1 MKFFI
6 DNPRLVLFIVLSL
19 SALGLRGLFHL
30 KREARPPVDFARA
43 LITTIYPGSSP
54 AEVEELVTDKIENEI
69 RSVEGLKEI
78 RSVSRSGLSV
88 IYIRVDIDRFDST
101 QVINDLHHSLQKVRD
116 LPKETLNPPV
126 LTHIKAN
133 TDDPVLSLIVMGPD
147 QNRRRDEIAFQ
158 LKSHIERVPGVSQ
171 VKMSHYRKREFQILL
186 SVKKMEKLYVS
197 PASAVSSVRRE
208 TLDAPAGYLEGETER
223 RLVRLSAK
231 PRTAR
236 ELENFVIRSNFS
248 GKKILVKDVG
258 RVTDGPEKSPL
269 RKYFYRAEKNKP
281 FRLTPAV
288 SLDVIKAAGEDD
300 IRLVSKINAVIKNF
314 ERHID
319 PSYKIHTFYS
329 EGERTK
335 QRLIAVVNN
344 ALTGLF
350 LVFVI
355 FFFFLPSR
363 TGLMAGVSLPLTV
376 LSVFSFLPFIG
387 VSFNVITM
395 LAFVICIGMLVDN
408 SVVISE
414 YYSRLAP
421 KSKHPPKTLALLS
434 VRKFWKPVTATVLTT
449 IAAFLPMLVTSG
461 VMGQFIKWIPV
472 VVTAALLMSLLE
484 SFFLLPGRL
493 SWTAPSQ
500 KKQKF
505 RQWILRN
512 LTVLEDKFEV
522 FIKKAVLKKYTSLTV
537 IGALFF
543 SGLLIHLSGN
553 RVELFDK
560 RNPEFYTAHFTM
572 PPGTAPA
579 VTDRALQ
586 RIAGEV
592 YKVIGPKNIKTLLI
606 YMTEA
611 EKGRLTASVKPS
623 VLRKLNHKEIL
634 SSLRKIEKGKTKSL
648 MFGVLAPG
656 PPPGK
661 PLQLVVQSH
670 RREEIKKFIDGI
682 FPEVKKIP
690 GIRDLEIDPDPERG
704 TEYQIQLKKEVL
716 PRLGLSAQSV
726 GLTLRT
732 ALEGQ
737 IITELT
743 DRGESFYIRI
753 RVGEKELSSLN
764 ELKKIKIKEP
774 FGRLVPLSQIADIV
788 EKPAGADKIKYRFH
802 PALTLQGE
810 IDEKITTSLKT
821 GGEVKKIVER
831 HIKNRPGLSYKLI
844 GEQEMITESLE
855 SLFSAMIIALFA
867 ILVILI
873 VLFKSFSLS
882 FLILSC
888 IPLGLIGVSWAFF
901 LHQRPLNFF
910 ALIGVV
916 GLAGVVVNS
925 AIILVSYVLQ
935 LRAENPTS
943 SLVDIVI
950 QASKLRFRP
959 ILITNL
965 TTLGGL
971 FPTAYGI
978 AGFEPLLMPMT
989 LSLFWGLITATLLT
1003 LIWIPCGILIM
1014 EDGGKRIS
1022 RVFCR
1027 LKQLF
1032 RKKP

>member
-19 SALGLRGLFHL
+19 SVLGLRGLFHL
-30 KREARPPVDFARA
+30 KRESRPPVDFARA
-43 LITTIYPGSSP
+43 LVTTIYPGSSP
-54 AEVEELVTDKIENEI
+54 TEVEELVTDKIENEI
-69 RSVEGLKEI
+69 RSVEGLREI

-88 IYIRVDIDRFDST
+88 VHIRVDRDRFDST

-116 LPKETLNPPV
+116 LPKEVLNPPV
-126 LTHIKAN
+126 LSHIKAN
-133 TDDPVLSLIVMGPD
+133 TDSPVLFLIVAGPD

-158 LKSHIERVPGVSQ
+158 LKSYIERTPGVSE

-186 SVKKMEKLYVS
+186 SVEKMEKLYVS
-197 PASAVSSVRRE
+197 PADVVSSLQRE
-208 TLDAPAGYLEGETER
+208 ALDVPAGYLEGESQR

-236 ELENFVIRSNFS
+236 ELENLVIRSNFS
-248 GKKILVKDVG
+248 GKKIFVRDVG
-258 RVTDGPEKSPL
+258 RVIDGPEKSPL
-269 RKYFYRAEKNKP
+269 LKYFYKAEKNKP
-281 FRLTPAV
+281 FRLSSAV
-288 SLDVIKAAGEDD
+288 SLNVIKAAGEDD
-300 IRLVSKINAVIKNF
+300 IRLVSKIDAVIKNF

-329 EGERTK
+329 EGERTR

-350 LVFVI
+350 LVFFI

-363 TGLMAGVSLPLTV
+363 TGLMAGISLPLTV
-376 LSVFSFLPFIG
+376 LSVFSFLPFAG
-387 VSFNVITM
+387 VSFNIITM

-414 YYSRLAP
+414 YYSRLILENKIP
-421 KSKHPPKTLALLS
+421 SKTSALLS
-434 VRKFWKPVTATVLTT
+434 VRKFWKPVTATILTT
-449 IAAFLPMLVTSG
+449 IAAFLPMLATSG
-461 VMGQFIKWIPV
+461 VMGQFIKWIPI

-493 SWTAPSQ
+493 SWLSPSQ
-500 KKQKF
+500 KRQKHQQ
-505 RQWILRN
+505 RLLTG
-512 LTVLEDKFEV
+512 LTVLENRFEV

-537 IGALFF
+537 IGALFL
-543 SGLLIHLSGN
+543 SGFLIHLLGN
-553 RVELFDK
+553 RVDLFDK
-560 RNPEFYTAHFTM
+560 RNPEFYKAHFTM
-572 PPGTAPA
+572 PAGTAPA
-579 VTDRALQ
+579 VTDKTLQ

-592 YKVIGPKNIKTLLI
+592 SGIIGPENIKNLLI
-606 YMTEA
+606 YTTEA
-611 EKGRLTASVKPS
+611 EKGQLTASVKPS

-634 SSLRKIEKGKTKSL
+634 SSLRKIDRGKTKKL
-648 MFGVLAPG
+648 MFSVPAPG

-661 PLQLVVQSH
+661 PLQLVVQSN
-670 RREEIKKFIDGI
+670 RRAEIKKFIEEI
-682 FPEVKKIP
+682 FPEVEKIP

-716 PRLGLSAQSV
+716 PRLGLNAQSV
-726 GLTLRT
+726 GLALRT

-753 RVGEKELSSLN
+753 RVGDRELSSLN
-764 ELKKIKIKEP
+764 ELKKIKIREP
-774 FGRLVPLSQIADIV
+774 FGRLVPLSQIARIV
-788 EKPAGADKIKYRFH
+788 EKRGGPDKKKYHFH

-810 IDEKITTSLKT
+810 IDEKVTTSLKV
-821 GGEVKKIVER
+821 GKQVKRIVER
-831 HIKNRPGLSYKLI
+831 HIKDRPGLSYKLI
-844 GEQEMITESLE
+844 GEQEMIKESLK
-855 SLFSAMIIALFA
+855 SLFNAMIIALFA
-867 ILVILI
+867 IFAILI

-935 LRAENPTS
+935 LRKENPAAD
-943 SLVDIVI
+943 LIDIVTR
-950 QASKLRFRP
+950 ASKLRFRP

-1003 LIWIPCGILIM
+1003 LVWIPCGILVM

-1022 RVFCR
+1022 RIFSR
-1027 LKQLF
+1027 LKQPSG
-1032 RKKP
+1032 KK